1 MNNLDD
7 LSRLNMI
14 IIESNVNLMEK
25 EDEQTKEKG

>member
-25 EDEQTKEKG
+25 EDEQAKEKG